1 MEVPVQLRLYK
12 SVKLWSFYVDLEES
26 LGDLASTRRVYER
39 ILELRIATPQIII
52 NYAVLL
58 EVSPPRTAD
67 KSWEAGNLSV
77 ESGISFYKVSS
88 FFRCVSD
95 VETFFLEASSALL
108 NEDSHSWVLL
118 WACALLAH
126 PKVA

>member
-1 MEVPVQLRLYK
+1 VEVPVQLRLYK

-52 NYAVLL
+52 NYAALL

-67 KSWEAGNLSV
+67 KG
-77 ESGISFYKVSS
+77 GCGHF
-88 FFRCVSD
+88 
-95 VETFFLEASSALL
+95 
-108 NEDSHSWVLL
+108 
-118 WACALLAH
+118 
-126 PKVA
+126 